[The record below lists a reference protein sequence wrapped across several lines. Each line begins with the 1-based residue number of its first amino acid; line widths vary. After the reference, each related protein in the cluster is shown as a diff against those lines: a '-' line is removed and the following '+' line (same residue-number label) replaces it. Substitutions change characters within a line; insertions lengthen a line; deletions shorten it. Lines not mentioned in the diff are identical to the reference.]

1 MNVSFLTFIQV
12 CITWLDVSDG
22 AKSQT
27 AKKKKTKQKK
37 ALLLSVEPIDKETL
51 SQLHIQADML

>member
-1 MNVSFLTFIQV
+1 MNVSFLTLYSGGIKQTITKV

-22 AKSQT
+22 AKVC
-27 AKKKKTKQKK
+27 
-37 ALLLSVEPIDKETL
+37 LMVLSVEPIDKETL

>member
-27 AKKKKTKQKK
+27 AKKKTKQKK